1 MECPHVPKRRAA
13 VALCNSL
20 AFGTPLL
27 SRNNSIA
34 RVDSLILWFP
44 YDQGHGTGDT
54 MPPSPS
60 RGLQSGVGTG
70 DNKALLRSIPSPPSA
85 ELKSQRSDW
94 HWTLSCYWGFSPTP
108 RTRGTRPYLSC
119 FSMLWTGRLE
129 GYPLRIPL
137 CESRSQ
143 RSS

>member
-1 MECPHVPKRRAA
+1 MFRNAGLLSPSATHLPLEP
-13 VALCNSL
+13 
-20 AFGTPLL
+20 PLL
-27 SRNNSIA
+27 PRNNSIA
-34 RVDSLILWFP
+34 RVGSLILWFP

-85 ELKSQRSDW
+85 EQSSN
-94 HWTLSCYWGFSPTP
+94 LSALTGTGPCRYWGFSPTP
-108 RTRGTRPYLSC
+108 RTRGTRSYLSC
-119 FSMLWTGRLE
+119 SLMLWTGRLE
-129 GYPLRIPL
+129 GYPQRIPL

-143 RSS
+143 RPS